1 MLRAANP
8 GEQEMTDM
16 ADAPAP
22 TGATELAFLSAAELA
37 SRLASREISAR
48 ELLEHHLARVERH
61 NPALNAV
68 IWMDAERARADADAS
83 DRRRA
88 AGEPLGPLDGI
99 PTTVKESYDL
109 AGAPTTWGVPAFR
122 DNIAARDSAVVE
134 RLRAAGAVI
143 YGKTNVPLLLS
154 DWQSFNAIHGTTNN
168 PWDLSRSPGGSS
180 GGSAAALAAG
190 LSALEA
196 GSDIGASIRN
206 PAHYCGVYGHKP
218 TWGIVPGRG
227 QKLPG
232 DLAES
237 DIAVV
242 GPMARSTADL
252 RAAMDVLAGADGPE
266 ARGWQLRLS
275 PPRKSSLR
283 DFRVAVV
290 LNDAV
295 SEVDRPVQDA
305 IARLARWLESEG
317 AVVEMDARPRF
328 SSEEAHEVYIRLLR
342 AATSKR
348 MTDDQITAAL
358 RSLDELPADADRT
371 GYKVWM
377 WEAQTM
383 PHRDWLHWNERRHAL
398 MAAWE
403 EFFESYDL
411 MLCPAA
417 ASAAFPHD
425 QQGDRVDRTIEV
437 NGKRVPTTD
446 QLFWA
451 GYPCAF
457 YLPGTVAPIGLTD
470 AGLPV
475 GVQIV
480 GRRYDDLTCL
490 HMAGL
495 IEDGYYRFTPPPG
508 Y

>member
-1 MLRAANP
+1 
-8 GEQEMTDM
+8 MTDV
-16 ADAPAP
+16 ADAPAR
-22 TGATELAFLSAAELA
+22 TELAFLSATELGA
-37 SRLASREISAR
+37 KLDAREISAR
-48 ELLEHHLARVERH
+48 DLLEHHLDRVARH
-61 NPALNAV
+61 NEALNAV

-88 AGEPLGPLDGI
+88 AGEALGPLDGI
-99 PTTVKESYDL
+99 PMTVKESYDI
-109 AGAPTTWGVPAFR
+109 AGAPTTWGVPEFR
-122 DNIAARDSAVVE
+122 NNIAERDSAVVE

-143 YGKTNVPLLLS
+143 YGKTNVPLMLS
-154 DWQSFNAIHGTTNN
+154 DWQSFNEIYGTTNN
-168 PWDLSRSPGGSS
+168 PWDLTRAPGGSS

-242 GPMARSTADL
+242 GPLARSTADL
-252 RAAMDVLAGADGPE
+252 KTALDVLAGPDGPD
-266 ARGWQLRLS
+266 ARGLRLRL
-275 PPRKSSLR
+275 PMPRKTDLR
-283 DFRVAVV
+283 QFRVSVV
-290 LNDAV
+290 LTDPV
-295 SEVDRPVQDA
+295 SEVDQPVQDA
-305 IARLARWLESEG
+305 IAKLARWLEGEG
-317 AVVEMDARPRF
+317 ARVDMDARPGF
-328 SSEEAHEVYIRLLR
+328 SSDEAHEIYIRLLR
-342 AATSKR
+342 SATSKR
-348 MTDDQITAAL
+348 LTDEQVAAAR
-358 RSLDELPADADRT
+358 RSLDELPADADRSS
-371 GYKVWM
+371 YKVRM
-377 WEAQTM
+377 WESQTM
-383 PHRDWLHWNERRHAL
+383 GHREWLRWNERRHKL
-398 MAAWE
+398 MAGWE
-403 EFFESYDL
+403 TFFETYDL

-470 AGLPV
+470 SGLPV

-490 HMAGL
+490 QMAGL
-495 IEDGYYRFTPPPG
+495 IEEGYYRFTPPPDFER
-508 Y
+508 

>member
-1 MLRAANP
+1 V
-8 GEQEMTDM
+8 TDV
-16 ADAPAP
+16 AETTAETTDLAFLP
-22 TGATELAFLSAAELA
+22 ATELMA
-37 SRLASREISAR
+37 RLDARRIGAR
-48 ELLEHHLARVERH
+48 ELLEHHLDRVARH
-61 NPALNAV
+61 NPALNAIV
-68 IWMDAERARADADAS
+68 WMDAERARAEADAA

-88 AGEPLGPLDGI
+88 EGNQTGPLDGL
-99 PTTVKESYDL
+99 PMTVKESFDL
-109 AGAPTTWGVPAFR
+109 AGAPTTWGDPAFR
-122 DNIAARDSAVVE
+122 DNVATADSAVVA

-143 YGKTNVPLLLS
+143 FGKTNVPLMLS
-154 DWQSFNAIHGTTNN
+154 DWQTFNAIHGTTNN
-168 PWDLSRSPGGSS
+168 PWDLSRVPGGSS
-180 GGSAAALAAG
+180 GGSAAVLAAG
-190 LSALEA
+190 LSPLEM

-206 PAHYCGVYGHKP
+206 PAHYCGVFGHKP
-218 TWGIVPGRG
+218 TWGVVSPRG
-227 QKLPG
+227 QALPG
-232 DLAES
+232 SLVPT
-237 DIAVV
+237 DISVV
-242 GPMARSTADL
+242 GPMARSAADL
-252 RAAMDVLAGADGPE
+252 RLALDVVAGADGAD
-266 ARGWQLRLS
+266 ARAWRLAL
-275 PPRKSSLR
+275 PAPRKQRLG

-290 LNDAV
+290 LSDPV
-295 SEVDRPVQDA
+295 SEVDRQVQDA
-305 IARLARWLESEG
+305 IARLARWLEGEG
-317 AVVEMDARPRF
+317 ATVEMDARPAF

-348 MTDDQITAAL
+348 MTDAQLADARRQRDAV
-358 RSLDELPADADRT
+358 PPDADRAS
-371 GYKVWM
+371 YKVRM

-383 PHRDWLHWNERRHAL
+383 SHRDWLRLDERRHAL

-403 EFFESYDL
+403 AFFETYDL

-425 QQGDRVDRTIEV
+425 QAGERPDRTIEV
-437 NGKRVPTTD
+437 NGRRVPTTD

-490 HMAGL
+490 RMAAL
-495 IEDGYYRFTPPPG
+495 VEEGYRRFAPPPG

>member
-1 MLRAANP
+1 
-8 GEQEMTDM
+8 MTDV
-16 ADAPAP
+16 ADAPAR
-22 TGATELAFLSAAELA
+22 TDLAFLSATELA
-37 SRLASREISAR
+37 AKLDAREISSR
-48 ELLEHHLARVERH
+48 ELLEHYLQRVARH
-61 NPALNAV
+61 NEALNAV

-88 AGEPLGPLDGI
+88 AGEALGPLDGI
-99 PTTVKESYDL
+99 PTTVKESYDI
-109 AGAPTTWGVPAFR
+109 AGAPTTWGVPEFR
-122 DNIAARDSAVVE
+122 DNIAERDSAVVE

-143 YGKTNVPLLLS
+143 YGKTNVPLMLA
-154 DWQSFNAIHGTTNN
+154 DWQSFNEIYGTTNN
-168 PWDLSRSPGGSS
+168 PWDLTRSPGGSS

-206 PAHYCGVYGHKP
+206 PAHYCGVFGHKP

-242 GPMARSTADL
+242 GPLARSTADL
-252 RAAMDVLAGADGPE
+252 KTAMDVLAGPDGPE
-266 ARGWQLRLS
+266 ARGLRLRL
-275 PPRKSSLR
+275 PRPRKMRLR
-283 DFRVAVV
+283 QFRVSVV
-290 LNDAV
+290 LTDPV

-305 IARLARWLESEG
+305 IAKLARWLEGEG
-317 AVVEMDARPRF
+317 AKVEMDARPGF
-328 SSEEAHEVYIRLLR
+328 SSEEAHEIYIRLLR
-342 AATSKR
+342 SATSKR
-348 MTDDQITAAL
+348 LTDEQIAAA
-358 RSLDELPADADRT
+358 RRQLDELPADADRT
-371 GYKVWM
+371 SYKVRM
-377 WEAQTM
+377 WESQTM
-383 PHRDWLHWNERRHAL
+383 GHRDWLRWNERRHKL
-398 MAAWE
+398 MAGWE
-403 EFFESYDL
+403 EFFETYDL

-437 NGKRVPTTD
+437 NGRRVPTTD

-457 YLPGTVAPIGLTD
+457 YLPGTVAPIGLTE

-495 IEDGYYRFTPPPG
+495 IEEGYYRFTPPPG